1 MSRDPAA
8 LEERVAASDLAV
20 WASRAERVERQTDS
34 GGVPDLLE
42 THEKEHKLADSLQD
56 SRK

>member
-8 LEERVAASDLAV
+8 LQEQVAASDLVV

-34 GGVPDLLE
+34 GYTRILE
-42 THEKEHKLADSLQD
+42 
-56 SRK
+56 